1 MLSSSGV
8 RSSHRPPE
16 SRTHSW
22 AAAAACRASRY
33 ADRAPT
39 APPVSASSITP
50 ARSCDTDAN
59 GDEDRQSAHLMRR
72 AISQAEACNHQRPSA
87 PSAECAP
94 RRQARSGTHGAA
106 RTGRRRC
113 GSKTQGASSPAGHAV
128 AERSAP
134 PPPPSTLQPTYP
146 SPPPSTPTPHSSP
159 PSARALGHRPE
170 GQTRM
175 VRLELPA
182 VPRDCTMACR
192 QRRRRLERVWSGT
205 RRSRGR
211 WPAGVITVSILH
223 LSPGEEA
230 NEWEYFERIWNSV
243 RINRDEEFSPSP
255 KPVVWLARATEEK
268 ARMPKVERRE

>member
-16 SRTHSW
+16 SRAHSW

-94 RRQARSGTHGAA
+94 RRQARGGTHGAA

-113 GSKTQGASSPAGHAV
+113 GSKTQGVRRVPPV
-128 AERSAP
+128 MRS
-134 PPPPSTLQPTYP
+134 Q
-146 SPPPSTPTPHSSP
+146 
-159 PSARALGHRPE
+159 SARRHRRRPALYCRLTPRRRPRHPLH
-170 GQTRM
+170 TH
-175 VRLELPA
+175 P
-182 VPRDCTMACR
+182 
-192 QRRRRLERVWSGT
+192 RRRRAYSATVLKDRPAWCGSSYRPCRAIARWLADSADADSSGYGRVLG
-205 RRSRGR
+205 G
-211 WPAGVITVSILH
+211 AGVDGQPVS
-223 LSPGEEA
+223 
-230 NEWEYFERIWNSV
+230 
-243 RINRDEEFSPSP
+243 
-255 KPVVWLARATEEK
+255 
-268 ARMPKVERRE
+268 